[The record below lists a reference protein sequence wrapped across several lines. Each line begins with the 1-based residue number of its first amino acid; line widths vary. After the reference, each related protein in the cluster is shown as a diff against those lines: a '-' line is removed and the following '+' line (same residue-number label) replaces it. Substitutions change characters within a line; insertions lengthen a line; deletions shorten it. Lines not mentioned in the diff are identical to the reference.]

1 MLLRRNKTRD
11 NLALI
16 TSTMND
22 REEYQVW
29 WKNTYTTLKRQFTI
43 FDKLIAEAKACSV
56 KLKDPEDRTEAKH
69 ARRLVDPI
77 EHKLGLIQKYI
88 DKLSEILPDAAA
100 PSEDV
105 NALNK
110 TLEDY
115 ADKLTAGQNELQG
128 FKDEI
133 EEWESIH
140 VRGAA

>member
-1 MLLRRNKTRD
+1 MV
-11 NLALI
+11 
-16 TSTMND
+16 D
-22 REEYQVW
+22 REEHQAR
-29 WKNTYTTLKRQFTI
+29 WKNTYTSFKRQFTI
-43 FDKLIAEAKACSV
+43 IDGLIAEAKSCSI
-56 KLKDPEDRTEAKH
+56 KLQDPEDRTEAKH
-69 ARRLVDPI
+69 ARMLIDPI

-88 DKLSEILPDAAA
+88 DKLYEILPDAAA

>member
-1 MLLRRNKTRD
+1 M
-11 NLALI
+11 ALI
-16 TSTMND
+16 TSTMGD
-22 REEYQVW
+22 REEHQVR
-29 WKNTYTTLKRQFTI
+29 WKNTYASFKRQFTTI
-43 FDKLIAEAKACSV
+43 DRLIAEAKACSV

-69 ARRLVDPI
+69 ARLLVDPI

-88 DKLSEILPDAAA
+88 DKLYEILPDAAA